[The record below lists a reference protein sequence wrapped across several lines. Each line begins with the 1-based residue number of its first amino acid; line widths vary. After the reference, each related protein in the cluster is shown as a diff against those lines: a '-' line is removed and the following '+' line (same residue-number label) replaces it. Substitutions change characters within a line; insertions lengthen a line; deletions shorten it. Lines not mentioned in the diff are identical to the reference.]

1 MKAIRK
7 MKSVYHE
14 GNKENEG
21 YYHEDN
27 KENEGYYHEGVK
39 VP

>member
-7 MKSVYHE
+7 MKGIYHE

-21 YYHEDN
+21 YYHEGN
-27 KENEGYYHEGVK
+27 IL
-39 VP
+39 P